1 MLKSVALAFL
11 LLATGATAQ
20 VAPSPAE
27 IAEYRGLHAAAAAG
41 DLSAARAELD
51 RGADIAARDGHGRT
65 ALHVAG
71 HRGDR
76 EMALL
81 LLQRGADANALDARA
96 YDLVTVAAVR
106 DDAAMVR
113 LALANGGKAGNVTS
127 PWRGTALIA
136 AAHLGHVEPIRAL
149 IEAGAPLDHVNT
161 LGWTALIEA
170 IVLGDGGERH
180 AESLRLLVAAGAN
193 PNLPDRDGV
202 TPLGLARAR
211 GYTAMMRILE
221 RAGAR

>member
-1 MLKSVALAFL
+1 MLKIAALAL
-11 LLATGATAQ
+11 LLLVPAAAAQ
-20 VAPSPAE
+20 VAPSPVE
-27 IAEYRGLHAAAAAG
+27 IAAYRGLHAAAASG
-41 DLSAARAELD
+41 DLAGARAELD
-51 RGADIAARDGHGRT
+51 RGADIEARDGYART

-76 EMALL
+76 DMALL

-113 LALANGGKAGNVTS
+113 LALGKGGRAGNVTS

-149 IEAGAPLDHVNT
+149 VEAGAPLDHVNT
-161 LGWTALIEA
+161 LGWTALIES
-170 IVLGDGGERH
+170 IVLGDGGPRH
-180 AESLRLLVAAGAN
+180 TESLRLLVAAGAN

-202 TPLGLARAR
+202 PPLALARAR
-211 GYTAMMRILE
+211 GYAAMVRILE
-221 RAGAR
+221 AAGGR